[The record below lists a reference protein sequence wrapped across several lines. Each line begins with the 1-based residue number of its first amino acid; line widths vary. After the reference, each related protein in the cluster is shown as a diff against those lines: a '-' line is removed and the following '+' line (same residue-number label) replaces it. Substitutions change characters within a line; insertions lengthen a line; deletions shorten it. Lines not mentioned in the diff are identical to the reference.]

1 MTGKRKPAANKAAPA
16 ATRSAATS
24 GENPEPPNRARSPKR
39 ARGAAAAVAS
49 SSSQHNDG
57 GDDDVADAYVRVD
70 ERILKSQTEV
80 IPAADI
86 GKMSV
91 VDLRV
96 AVLARNRVR
105 SQAVTHA
112 ASVCA

>member
-1 MTGKRKPAANKAAPA
+1 M
-16 ATRSAATS
+16 
-24 GENPEPPNRARSPKR
+24 
-39 ARGAAAAVAS
+39 
-49 SSSQHNDG
+49 
-57 GDDDVADAYVRVD
+57 ADAYVRVD

>member
-1 MTGKRKPAANKAAPA
+1 MTGKRTKPAANKAAAA

-24 GENPEPPNRARSPKR
+24 GENPEPRNGARSPKR

-49 SSSQHNDG
+49 SSSQHN
-57 GDDDVADAYVRVD
+57 DVADAYVRVD

-96 AVLARNRVR
+96 AVLARNRVQ